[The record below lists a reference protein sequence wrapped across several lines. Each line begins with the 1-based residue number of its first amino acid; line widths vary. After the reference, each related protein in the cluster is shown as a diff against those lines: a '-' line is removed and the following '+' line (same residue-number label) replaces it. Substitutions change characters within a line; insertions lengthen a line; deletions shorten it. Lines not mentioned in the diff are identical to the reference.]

1 MRLAKLAKPWS
12 GDGLR
17 HRPKNSIR
25 SVLDDV
31 HLGQASN
38 NRWSELGCRAYYFAS
53 DVGLVTAEHARHI
66 AIDVPADHTVRLERS
81 VFRVPITLESV
92 LDLTDRPVVAA
103 MGADPL
109 NDWVLDLGRTQVAAA
124 YLRSQ
129 VNGLQG
135 LLVPSVA
142 FLDQHER
149 RNIVVFRDAI
159 DPAEAFGEPAFELDI
174 ILAAAGA

>member
-17 HRPKNSIR
+17 HRPKSSIR
-25 SVLDDV
+25 SVLDDAY
-31 HLGQASN
+31 LGQASN
-38 NRWSELGCRAYYFAS
+38 NRWSELGCRAFYFAS

-66 AIDVPADHTVRLERS
+66 AIDVPAGHAALLERS

-92 LDLTDRPVVAA
+92 LDLTDRAVVAA
-103 MGADPL
+103 MGADPI
-109 NDWVLDLGRTQVAAA
+109 NDWVLDVGRTQVAAA

-129 VNGLQG
+129 VAGLQG

-142 FLDQHER
+142 FLDQHDR
-149 RNIVVFRDAI
+149 RNIVVYRDAI
-159 DPAEAFGEPAFELDI
+159 DPAVAFGEPAFELDI

>member
-1 MRLAKLAKPWS
+1 
-12 GDGLR
+12 
-17 HRPKNSIR
+17 
-25 SVLDDV
+25 
-31 HLGQASN
+31 
-38 NRWSELGCRAYYFAS
+38 
-53 DVGLVTAEHARHI
+53 
-66 AIDVPADHTVRLERS
+66 
-81 VFRVPITLESV
+81 
-92 LDLTDRPVVAA
+92 